1 MTTRIER
8 ESPEEIK
15 RRRETG
21 VLAPNDLGSIFAGWV
36 ELIHENAPLFAS
48 FAYSAITQTQLQ
60 TPFNQP
66 DHIMRSIS
74 ICSRGSPADVFT
86 SS

>member
-48 FAYSAITQTQLQ
+48 FSAIE
-60 TPFNQP
+60 
-66 DHIMRSIS
+66 R
-74 ICSRGSPADVFT
+74 ICLRLAAPSKDARHE
-86 SS
+86 